1 MPLEPATRLGIY
13 EVLGP
18 LGAGGMGE
26 VYRARDTRLGRDVA
40 IKVLPESVA
49 KDETRLARFEREARL
64 LASLNHPGIA
74 AVYGFEEAGGIP
86 YIVMELVPGET
97 LTQRLAAG
105 ALTLAD
111 SLSLARQIAEALEAA
126 HEKGVVHRD
135 LKPANIKITPE
146 GKVKVLDL
154 GLAKA
159 FDVKSASD
167 EDMSRSPTLV
177 LEETRPGVILG
188 TVEFMSPEQAR
199 GKAVDKRTDIWAF
212 GCILYEMLS
221 GRRAFTGETISDV
234 MVAILDREP
243 NWGALPRETPPRIR
257 DLLTRCLEKDASRR
271 LRDVGDAR
279 IEVDLAL
286 AEKRDGLTKPIAASA
301 RHRRWTVLAV
311 VAIVAAGVAL
321 LLSRSRS
328 SAPSA
333 AVPAQKYLAVLPFRD
348 LSGRP
353 GGQLVGDGF
362 VETVSARLAEVPGM
376 QVVTPATMTS
386 ESNNETDPYR
396 VARNLGANLIL
407 RGAFQRS
414 KDDIRITYSVWN
426 AQGRTQLT
434 AGTVTGPA
442 SDIFGVQD
450 ALAEKVARSLE
461 LAPGAPRPA
470 KPTGLAT
477 AGEQDRYL
485 QAIGNLQRYDK
496 PGSVD
501 EAIRLLQ
508 DLSSEKP
515 SATLVH
521 AALGRAYLYKFYD
534 TRERRWIDLA
544 AQSGGRARQL
554 DPDLPEVHVT
564 FGELRLRTGEPKE
577 ATQAFQTALALQP
590 NNFQAL
596 LGLARAYAASGD
608 TGSAEATYQRAIR
621 VQPNSWSGYSE
632 LAAFYS
638 GRGQYAAAAEMFR
651 RVTVLTPDN
660 PAAFSNLGAIYGLMG
675 DFERALSTYRK
686 SLALTPTDIAYSNLG
701 TAQFYLA
708 QYEDAARSF
717 EAAVGLTQGNYQLWA
732 NLGDAYRW
740 TKTQAPK
747 AGEAYAR
754 AIALAGEEIRLN
766 PQSGVAHSYLAL
778 CLAKTGEPR
787 RAEEH
792 ARKALALEPANPEFR
807 YNAAVVATIDGRSRE
822 ALERIRRALEAGY
835 SRELVAREP
844 EFANLRALPEF
855 QALARPR
862 ATTS

>member
-1 MPLEPATRLGIY
+1 MPLEPSTRLGIY

-40 IKVLPESVA
+40 IKVLPEGVA
-49 KDETRLARFEREARL
+49 RDETQLARFEREARL

-97 LTQRLAAG
+97 LTQRLASG

-159 FDVKSASD
+159 FDVKSTSE

-177 LEETRPGVILG
+177 LDQTRPGVILG
-188 TVEFMSPEQAR
+188 TAEFMSPEQAR

-234 MVAILDREP
+234 IAAILSSDP
-243 NWGALPRETPPRIR
+243 DWTALPHETPLRIR
-257 DLLTRCLEKDASRR
+257 ELLTGCLEKDANRR
-271 LRDVGDAR
+271 LRDIGDAR
-279 IEVDLAL
+279 IEINRAL
-286 AEKRDGLTKPIAASA
+286 GEKKDGLPRPIAAAA
-301 RHRRWTVLAV
+301 RRRRWPALAM
-311 VAIVAAGVAL
+311 VAIAAATGAL
-321 LLSRSRS
+321 LLWRSRS
-328 SAPSA
+328 SAPSTA
-333 AVPAQKYLAVLPFRD
+333 LPAQKYLAVLPFRD

-353 GGQLVGDGF
+353 GGQLVGDGL
-362 VETVSARLAEVPGM
+362 VWTISVRLAYVPGL
-376 QVVTPATMTS
+376 QVVTLADSPSSSDKDA
-386 ESNNETDPYR
+386 DPYR
-396 VARNLGANLIL
+396 IARDLGANLVL

-414 KDDIRITYSVWN
+414 QDDIRITYSVWN

-450 ALAEKVARSLE
+450 QLAEKVARSLE
-461 LAPGAPRPA
+461 LAPGAA
-470 KPTGLAT
+470 KPLPAGLDT

-485 QAIGNLQRYDK
+485 QALGNLQRHDK
-496 PGSVD
+496 PGSAE

-508 DLSSEKP
+508 NLASEKP
-515 SATLVH
+515 SAALVH
-521 AALGRAYLYKFYD
+521 AALGRAYLYRFDD

-544 AQSGGRARQL
+544 AESGGRARQL

-564 FGELRLRTGEPKE
+564 LGELRLRTGEPKE
-577 ATQAFQTALALQP
+577 ATHAFQTALALQP
-590 NNFQAL
+590 SNFQAL
-596 LGLARAYAASGD
+596 LGLANAYAASGEPE
-608 TGSAEATYQRAIR
+608 SAEATYRKAIR
-621 VQPNSWSGYSE
+621 VQPNSLSGYSE
-632 LAAFYS
+632 LASFYS
-638 GRGQYAAAAEMFR
+638 DRGRYAAAAEMLSR
-651 RVTVLTPDN
+651 ASVVTPDS
-660 PAAFSNLGAIYGLMG
+660 PVALSNLGGIYTLMG
-675 DFERALSTYRK
+675 DFEKA
-686 SLALTPTDIAYSNLG
+686 LALYRRSLVLQPTDVAYSNLG
-701 TAQFYLA
+701 TAQFYLGR
-708 QYEDAARSF
+708 YEDAAKSF
-717 EAAVGLTQGNYQLWA
+717 EAAVGLTAGHFQFWA

-740 TKTQAPK
+740 TKERAPK
-747 AGEAYAR
+747 AGRAYAR
-754 AIALAGEEIRLN
+754 AIALARDEIRLN
-766 PQSGVAHSYLAL
+766 PQSGVAHSSLAL
-778 CLAKTGEPR
+778 CLAKTGDPR
-787 RAEEH
+787 KAEEH
-792 ARKALALEPANPEFR
+792 ARQALALEPANPDFL
-807 YNAAVVATIDGRSRE
+807 YDAAVVASIDGRARD

-835 SRELVAREP
+835 SRALIAREP
-844 EFANLRALPEF
+844 EFANLRTLPEF
-855 QALARPR
+855 QALAQPG
-862 ATTS
+862 SKNL

>member
-40 IKVLPESVA
+40 IKVLPEGVA
-49 KDETRLARFEREARL
+49 RDETQLARFEREARL

-159 FDVKSASD
+159 FDVKSTSD

-177 LEETRPGVILG
+177 LEQTRPGVILG
-188 TVEFMSPEQAR
+188 TAEFMSPEQAR

-234 MVAILDREP
+234 IAAILSSDP
-243 NWGALPRETPPRIR
+243 DWTALPSETPPRIR
-257 DLLTRCLEKDASRR
+257 ELLTGCLEKDANRR
-271 LRDVGDAR
+271 LRDIGDAR
-279 IEVDLAL
+279 IELNRAL
-286 AEKRDGLTKPIAASA
+286 EERKDGLAKPIAASA
-301 RHRRWTVLAV
+301 RHLRWPVLAA
-311 VAIVAAGVAL
+311 VAIAAATGAL
-321 LLSRSRS
+321 LLWRSRF
-328 SAPSA
+328 SAPSTG
-333 AVPAQKYLAVLPFRD
+333 VPAQKYLAVLPFRD

-353 GGQLVGDGF
+353 GGQLVGDGL
-362 VETVSARLAEVPGM
+362 VWTISVRLAYVPGL
-376 QVVTPATMTS
+376 QVVTLAGSPSAS
-386 ESNNETDPYR
+386 DKDTDPYR
-396 VARNLGANLIL
+396 IARNLGANLIL
-407 RGAFQRS
+407 RGAFQRLE
-414 KDDIRITYSVWN
+414 DDIRITYSVWN
-426 AQGRTQLT
+426 APGRTQLT

-450 ALAEKVARSLE
+450 QLAEKVARSLE
-461 LAPGAPRPA
+461 LPPGAARPVPA
-470 KPTGLAT
+470 GLDT
-477 AGEQDRYL
+477 VGEQDRYL
-485 QAIGNLQRYDK
+485 QALGNLQRYDK
-496 PGSVD
+496 PGSAE

-515 SATLVH
+515 SAALVH
-521 AALGRAYLYKFYD
+521 AALGRAYLYKFD
-534 TRERRWIDLA
+534 DSRERRWIDLA
-544 AQSGGRARQL
+544 ALSAERARQL
-554 DPDLPEVHVT
+554 EPNLPEVHVT
-564 FGELRLRTGEPKE
+564 LGELRLHTGEPKE

-596 LGLARAYAASGD
+596 LGLANAHAASGD
-608 TGSAEATYQRAIR
+608 AGSAEATYRKAIQI
-621 VQPNSWSGYSE
+621 QPNSWSGYSE
-632 LAAFYS
+632 LALFYS
-638 GRGQYAAAAEMFR
+638 GRGQYAQAAEMFR
-651 RVTVLTPDN
+651 RVTVLTPDS
-660 PAAFSNLGAIYGLMG
+660 PEAFSNLGAIYGLMG
-675 DFERALSTYRK
+675 DFEKALGTYRR
-686 SLALTPTDIAYSNLG
+686 SLVLQPTDVAYSNLG
-701 TAQFYLA
+701 TAQFYLRRYQEAA
-708 QYEDAARSF
+708 QSF
-717 EAAVGLTQGNYQLWA
+717 EAAVGLNAGHFQLWA

-740 TKTQAPK
+740 TKEQAPK
-747 AGEAYAR
+747 ADKAYAR

-766 PQSGVAHSYLAL
+766 PQSGAAHSYLAL
-778 CLAKTGEPR
+778 CLAKTGER
-787 RAEEH
+787 RKAEEH
-792 ARKALALEPANPEFR
+792 AGKAVALEPANPEFL
-807 YNAAVVATIDGRSRE
+807 YNAAVVASIDGRSRE

-835 SRELVAREP
+835 SRVLVAREP

-855 QALARPR
+855 QALAQPGPKNL
-862 ATTS
+862 